1 VAKNGINSVLQK
13 DAWSIEMRS
22 DSIPATNVPG
32 YANGPITKAP
42 AWHGLVAWDLLFN
55 NLTTGLFLV
64 AALGDLALPEVFAP
78 VARVAYPVA
87 LVFLLTDLMCLV
99 LDLGDPWRF
108 HHMLRVF
115 KPSSPMS
122 LGTWCLTVYSL
133 PLTVAAALSLLPE
146 GGTTLEWVRKAALV
160 LGLLPA
166 LGSALYKGVLLS
178 TNAQP
183 GWRDARW
190 LGGYLA
196 NSALLLG
203 CAELLALSV
212 LTGETRAAASLRI
225 ALGLLLVLNVIPLGL
240 LVVNLRPV
248 LSRIYTRR
256 QLWRVGML
264 SLGAGTII
272 PLGLVLVGG
281 SPPLMLGA
289 GMFMLLGSL
298 VIRILIIRIPH
309 ASPGPPKNF
318 EPSPP
323 QNAASSFAEP

>member
-1 VAKNGINSVLQK
+1 MPT
-13 DAWSIEMRS
+13 DFM
-22 DSIPATNVPG
+22 PATNAPG
-32 YANGPITKAP
+32 YATGPVTKAP

-64 AALGDLALPEVFAP
+64 AATSELSAPAVFTP
-78 VARVAYPVA
+78 VAKVAYPVA
-87 LVFLLTDLMCLV
+87 LVFLLADLLCLV
-99 LDLGDPWRF
+99 LDLGDPLRF

-122 LGTWCLTVYSL
+122 LGTWCLTIYSL

-146 GGTTLEWVRKAALV
+146 GGMALEWVRKTAVV

-166 LGSALYKGVLLS
+166 LWSAAYKGVLLS
-178 TNAQP
+178 TNSQP

-190 LGGYLA
+190 LGGYLT

-203 CAELLALSV
+203 CAEMLALSILMGQESAV
-212 LTGETRAAASLRI
+212 VTLRT

-248 LSRIYTRR
+248 LSRIYTRE

-264 SLGAGTII
+264 TLGGGILI
-272 PLGLVLVGG
+272 PLSLVAVGN
-281 SPPLMLGA
+281 SSPLMLGA
-289 GMFMLLGSL
+289 GVFLLLGSL
-298 VIRILIIRIPH
+298 VIRYLIVRIPH
-309 ASPGPPKNF
+309 ASPWARGK
-318 EPSPP
+318 
-323 QNAASSFAEP
+323 